1 MARRN
6 RSPWWILLVVIVL
19 GGILG
24 SVIGEALV
32 GYPMFAFLSRDVRFG
47 IDPPLSA
54 NLPVISVTIG
64 AIIRL
69 NLAILLGIVI
79 AIWVLR
85 LIR

>member
-32 GYPMFAFLSRDVRFG
+32 GYPLFAFLSRDVRFG
-47 IDPPLSA
+47 IDPPFSA
-54 NLPVISVTIG
+54 HLPVLSVTVG
-64 AIIRL
+64 MIIRL
-69 NLAILLGIVI
+69 NLAIVVGIVV
-79 AIWVLR
+79 AIWLLR
-85 LIR
+85 LLR